1 MTLWTAYAGG
11 WLVQIATTARDTV
24 IVKQVV
30 ADPGWFGKITTIA
43 SGIVSIALCVLT
55 AFLIPAAWNFR
66 KSYAKVNDL
75 LKSIQNDVAP
85 IMRHASTV
93 ADNVNYISTS
103 IRTDIQHVS
112 RTIESANERLEQTL
126 ALSERRVRELNALLR
141 VVQEE
146 AEGTFVSAASAVRG
160 VRAGA
165 AVFQNELGS
174 ELIGDDHQ
182 FDAEDIDDGY
192 DDRIPDAERQP
203 KPRVRPRSNLPRRD

>member
-1 MTLWTAYAGG
+1 MTIWNAHAGE

-24 IVKQVV
+24 LVKQVV
-30 ADPGWFGKITTIA
+30 GDPGWFGKVTGIA
-43 SGIVSIALCVLT
+43 SGLVSIALCLLA

-75 LKSIQNDVAP
+75 LKSIQSDVAP

-103 IRTDIQHVS
+103 IRTDIQQVS
-112 RTIESANERLEQTL
+112 RTIESANQRLEEAL
-126 ALSERRVRELNALLR
+126 ATSERRVRELNALLR

-146 AEGTFVSAASAVRG
+146 AEDTFVSAASAVRG

-165 AVFQNELGS
+165 ATFQNE
-174 ELIGDDHQ
+174 IGDELTGEDNQ
-182 FDAEDIDDGY
+182 FDVQETDDGY
-192 DDRIPDAERQP
+192 DDSTSDTERQP
-203 KPRVRPRSNLPRRD
+203 QPRVRPRDRSPRRN